1 MTDRSC
7 SLHCT
12 GNSVSV
18 VCSHGTILLPNWA
31 VNTSSTS
38 FYITL
43 SDFYLMFL
51 PWYKIVLIKSWLP
64 RCDEECHW
72 NTPAILRN
80 TRPEHSHL
88 QWGPMKL
95 LQLRS
100 LISHYGQEYRVLK
113 SYQNMQ
119 DGAVTS
125 DWYWLVK
132 IKSIAGNA
140 INQNKNWKKHDQ
152 CSWCGDPRP
161 RGLTSADL
169 INEAAECRHGG
180 SASAPQ
186 QGWDNGKYFDLQ
198 PRWGTFLVKICLP
211 GYGNNIPF
219 LWCSQFLL
227 CTSTTGNIIS
237 EYF

>member
-1 MTDRSC
+1 MKSA
-7 SLHCT
+7 T
-12 GNSVSV
+12 G
-18 VCSHGTILLPNWA
+18 
-31 VNTSSTS
+31 
-38 FYITL
+38 TL
-43 SDFYLMFL
+43 QLYFAT
-51 PWYKIVLIKSWLP
+51 
-64 RCDEECHW
+64 RG
-72 NTPAILRN
+72 RN
-80 TRPEHSHL
+80 TATDSGV
-88 QWGPMKL
+88 QWSYCNSDHWL
-95 LQLRS
+95 VILARR
-100 LISHYGQEYRVLK
+100 YRVLK

-211 GYGNNIPF
+211 GYGNNISF

-227 CTSTTGNIIS
+227 CTSTTGNVI
-237 EYF
+237 

>member
-1 MTDRSC
+1 MWWRVP
-7 SLHCT
+7 L
-12 GNSVSV
+12 
-18 VCSHGTILLPNWA
+18 
-31 VNTSSTS
+31 
-38 FYITL
+38 
-43 SDFYLMFL
+43 
-51 PWYKIVLIKSWLP
+51 
-64 RCDEECHW
+64 
-72 NTPAILRN
+72 
-80 TRPEHSHL
+80 EHSSYTSQHEAGTQPL
-88 QWGPMKL
+88 TVGRAPMKL

-161 RGLTSADL
+161 RGLTSTDL

-219 LWCSQFLL
+219 LWCSQFFL
-227 CTSTTGNIIS
+227 CTSTTGIRQHNLSVFLDPCLFIT
-237 EYF
+237 